1 MPKFF
6 QVETAAYA
14 GEKNTFSNVKFKKNN
29 LESSHA
35 AESGTVLEII
45 PIHIKNP
52 PVIQFLAYIE
62 TLADKVSTEHTAEQ
76 PYGRPDPY
84 YIWKSNSRNIN
95 VVFSVPSSS
104 VAMGLNNLNN
114 ISWFFAAQYPTY
126 KGDMVTTA
134 VSATPMF
141 RVRFANLICSST
153 KGGQGLLGVIN
164 GLSVTPDIESGF
176 ISVNSS
182 NISSVQANVAAQL
195 LESAGFDENVPEGKK
210 LLIPK
215 LFKLQFDLKVVHD
228 HSLGWNHEDGTW
240 RGGFAAS
247 SYPYD
252 FGLVRESVDPPGSGV
267 TVVEAPGSPAS
278 KEVAAG
284 QAEVL
289 GGGGAETTVALDQSV
304 KVDATPGLNESN

>member
-6 QVETAAYA
+6 QVEKAAYA
-14 GEKNTFSNVKFKKNN
+14 GEKDTFSNVKFKKSNT
-29 LESSHA
+29 ESSNA
-35 AESGTVLEII
+35 AEAGTILEII

-62 TLADKVSTEHTAEQ
+62 TLSDKVSTEHTAEQ

-84 YIWKSNSRNIN
+84 YIWKSNSRTIN
-95 VVFSVPSSS
+95 VVFNVPSSS

-114 ISWFFAAQYPTY
+114 LSWFFAAQYPTY
-126 KGDMVTTA
+126 KGNQVTTA
-134 VSATPMF
+134 ISATPMF

-153 KGGQGLLGVIN
+153 KGGQGLLGVLN
-164 GLSVTPDIESGF
+164 GLSVTPDFESGF

-182 NISSVQANVAAQL
+182 NAGSVQANVASQL
-195 LESAGFDENVPEGKK
+195 LAAAGFDENVPEGKK

-215 LFKLQFDLKVVHD
+215 LFKLSFDMKVVHD
-228 HSLGWNHEDGTW
+228 HSLGWDHNDGTW

-252 FGLVRESVDPPGSGV
+252 FGLIRESVDPPGAGA
-267 TVVEAPGSPAS
+267 TAVEAPGSPAA
-278 KEVAAG
+278 VNTAAA
-284 QAEVL
+284 QAPAL
-289 GGGGAETTVALDQSV
+289 GGGSSTVALDEANS
-304 KVDATPGLNESN
+304 ATGLEESP